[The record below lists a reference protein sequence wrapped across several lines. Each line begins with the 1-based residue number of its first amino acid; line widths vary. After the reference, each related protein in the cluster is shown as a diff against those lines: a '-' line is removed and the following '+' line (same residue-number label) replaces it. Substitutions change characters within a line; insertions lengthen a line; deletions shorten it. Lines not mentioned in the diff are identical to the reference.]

1 MIRTFN
7 FSFTWKLCCILVS
20 WLCFLIKWYGK
31 CSLLFYLSTE
41 NLFCVEIPQSLYD
54 NQQGSQQGNPT
65 WKGTWVQLTPYLNW
79 VLLLLLLS
87 RFSHVQLCVTPW
99 TAAHQAPPKWD
110 FPGKSNMLSRYYL
123 IFTNLCFQSKHYCLH
138 FVCASCVQLFV
149 TPWTVVCQDPLPM
162 EFSRREYWSG
172 LPLPS
177 PGLHFTDE

>member
-99 TAAHQAPPKWD
+99 TAAHQAPPSLGFSRQEHWSGLPFSSPMHESEKWKWSLSVVSDSWWPHGLQSSRLLHPWD
-110 FPGKSNMLSRYYL
+110 FPGKNTGVGYHCLLLFDLFCESN
-123 IFTNLCFQSKHYCLH
+123 
-138 FVCASCVQLFV
+138 A
-149 TPWTVVCQDPLPM
+149 
-162 EFSRREYWSG
+162 
-172 LPLPS
+172 
-177 PGLHFTDE
+177 